1 MSRPFALLV
10 LISGILLMLGMP
22 AAIAAKDCAVVNG
35 SASVV
40 FDPTVG
46 GFVGPVDLDGDGAPD
61 ATSTATVLTIV
72 PSEDGTLHAVT
83 SHVVVL
89 NSGAMF
95 TTLDRAILSPS
106 DTPGLYRLNTDAPIT
121 SGASGKL
128 KIHGNV
134 HLIEGWAELD
144 VHGRIC
150 GLAI

>member
-1 MSRPFALLV
+1 
-10 LISGILLMLGMP
+10 MP
-22 AAIAAKDCAVVNG
+22 AAIAREDCSVVNG

-40 FDPTVG
+40 FDPAVG
-46 GFVGPVDLDGDGAPD
+46 GFVGPVDLDADGAPD
-61 ATSTATVLTIV
+61 AISTATVLSIV

-89 NSGAMF
+89 TSGATF
-95 TTLDRAILSPS
+95 TTLDRAILSPK

-128 KIHGNV
+128 KIHGEV
-134 HLIEGWAELD
+134 HLIEGWAEVD